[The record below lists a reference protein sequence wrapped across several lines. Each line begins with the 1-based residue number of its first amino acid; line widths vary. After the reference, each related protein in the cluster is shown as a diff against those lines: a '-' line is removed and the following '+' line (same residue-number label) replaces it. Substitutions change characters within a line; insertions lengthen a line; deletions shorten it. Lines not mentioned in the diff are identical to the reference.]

1 MSKIIIEKANI
12 CENFRF
18 HLFVQPYNYA
28 STPVLTHLGYKIIF
42 LSRLMPLPFG
52 LANFAFAITR
62 VDFFTY
68 LTSSMIGLLPSQII
82 LCYVG
87 STLKSMSDVIV
98 NASTAKTAW
107 LVFIVQLIIACFVM
121 LWILNMAKLELNK
134 QISINE
140 IDKAESGTHNGNG
153 SKIDSSD
160 LKSTKLLLEV

>member
-1 MSKIIIEKANI
+1 
-12 CENFRF
+12 
-18 HLFVQPYNYA
+18 
-28 STPVLTHLGYKIIF
+28 
-42 LSRLMPLPFG
+42 MPLPFG

-160 LKSTKLLLEV
+160 LKATKLLLEV